1 MISYY
6 QLKIT
11 IFSPFLIVSISI
23 FMLKSVYHFITKPFL
38 LQSEEEKRKIF
49 GLHVVIVPGLIYTL
63 FNFIT
68 ALIGRPVNA
77 CIPGNISLMAIGV
90 MAFYCLRNGKV
101 NCTIN
106 AIFLLPFAFY
116 FFFIS
121 EPYSVMPVHRAI
133 PHTLWTLS
141 SGFLFLL
148 LFDGKMKKLAIYYGW
163 ILFVLIFHIYKAGRL
178 ADATSFYWPGDNMLL
193 NPFVVLSSIFGV
205 SFVVSWNYNLSLTRI
220 KKHAQET
227 EDKINQVVK
236 SFQQGVLFLEI
247 VRDEMENPVGLKIL
261 RTNPSFESMFRI
273 SSRELRDAD
282 AEVIFPK
289 VFRNSFHWNN
299 FYLQTKKKKT
309 EIYVEHL
316 SRWFEVYVMKPAPN
330 QIISVFYDVSNRQKR
345 IETLQESRRR
355 YKVLLEA
362 IPDIFFVIDKDGV
375 YMDFVIKD
383 QEQIK
388 ISANDIIGNTI
399 FEVGFSEKMSRKIFQ
414 CIQDAIQFESI
425 ETIEYALEIDKGATM
440 FEMRIAKLDDNS
452 VISIARDITKRKIAE
467 IRLEEAKIKAEEADN
482 LKSAF
487 LANISH
493 EIRTPMNAIIGFS
506 KMVGSPEFDLEE
518 KNRFIDII
526 LSNGKLLMEMINDM
540 ISLSKIESNQIIV
553 SNAFC
558 QINDLMLEL
567 YREYSYDVSN
577 RPIRLKISNE
587 NANPKFG
594 VSTDKAILTEIMQ
607 KLLDNAVKFTDKGE
621 IEFGYKLASRKK
633 LQFFVRDTGIGIDD
647 DQIDKVFERFH
658 QLDNKTTRKYEGTGL
673 GLSIAQH
680 YTSLLG
686 GKLEVKSKVH
696 EGSIFYFS
704 IPFTGG
710 DGTLTIVR

>member
-1 MISYY
+1 
-6 QLKIT
+6 
-11 IFSPFLIVSISI
+11 
-23 FMLKSVYHFITKPFL
+23 MLKSIYHFIAKPFL
-38 LQSEEEKRKIF
+38 PETNEEKRKII
-49 GLHVVIVPGLIYTL
+49 GLHIV
-63 FNFIT
+63 IT
-68 ALIGRPVNA
+68 AGLVFAFIHFTIAILGRPANA
-77 CIPGNISLMAIGV
+77 SIPGDICLMTIGV
-90 MAFYCLRNGKV
+90 LAFYCLRNGRAS
-101 NCTIN
+101 CTIN
-106 AIFLLPFAFY
+106 SVFLLPFAFY

-121 EPYSVMPVHRAI
+121 SPYSIMPVHEAI
-133 PHTLWTLS
+133 PYTLWGLCPV
-141 SGFLFLL
+141 FLFLL
-148 LFDGKMKKLAIYYGW
+148 LFDKNLKKLAIFYGW
-163 ILFVLIFHIYKAGRL
+163 SLIVLSFHLYKAGRL
-178 ADATSFYWPGDNMLL
+178 GDAVYLYWPGENMLL
-193 NPFVVLSSIFGV
+193 NPFVVLSSIFAI
-205 SFVVSWNYNLSLTRI
+205 SFIVSWNSNLSFSEI
-220 KKHAQET
+220 KKHAEKT
-227 EDKINQVVK
+227 ENKINQTIK
-236 SFQQGVLFLEI
+236 GFQQGILHLEI
-247 VRDEMENPVGLKIL
+247 VRDEMENPTGLKIL
-261 RTNPSFESMFRI
+261 RTNPSFESMFRV

-309 EIYVEHL
+309 ELFVEHL
-316 SRWFEVYVMKPAPN
+316 NKWFEVYVVKPTPN
-330 QIISVFYDVSNRQKR
+330 QIISIFYDVSVKQKR

-375 YMDFVIKD
+375 YMDFVIKE

-388 ISANDIIGNTI
+388 ISADDIIGNTI

-414 CIQDAIQFESI
+414 CIQDAIQFETI
-425 ETIEYALEIDKGATM
+425 ETIEYALEVDKGTAM

-467 IRLEEAKIKAEEADN
+467 IKLEEAKVKAEEADN

-506 KMVGSPEFDLEE
+506 KMVGSPEFDIEE
-518 KNRFIDII
+518 KNKFIDII

-540 ISLSKIESNQIIV
+540 ISLSKIESNQV
-553 SNAFC
+553 VVTNAFC

-577 RPIRLKISNE
+577 RPIRLKINNE

-607 KLLDNAVKFTDKGE
+607 KLLDNAVKFTNEGE
-621 IEFGYKLASRKK
+621 VEFGYKMINREE
-633 LQFFVRDTGIGIDD
+633 LQFFVRDTGIGIDESELH
-647 DQIDKVFERFH
+647 KVFERFH
-658 QLDNKTTRKYEGTGL
+658 QLDNKTTREYEGTGL

-680 YTSLLG
+680 YVDMLG
-686 GKLEVKSKVH
+686 GKLEVKSQID

-704 IPFTGG
+704 IPFVGG
-710 DGTLTIVR
+710 DGLLTVVR